1 MTFRWLPKIVALLAV
16 AVAVSTFLS
25 WAALSKISTQAHRN
39 TVAAS
44 ALCTLR
50 HNLERRG
57 QQGNDFLRE
66 HPNGLDGITRAV
78 IVKSIR
84 DTRASVRALNNLK
97 C

>member
-25 WAALSKISTQAHRN
+25 WAALSKISAQADRN
-39 TVAAS
+39 AIAGR

-50 HNLERRG
+50 QNLERRG
-57 QQGNDFLRE
+57 QQGNQFLRE
-66 HPNGLDGITRAV
+66 HPNGFSGISRAV

-84 DTRASVRALNNLK
+84 DTRGTVRALNDLK